1 MELAELLLTMH
12 QNKASDLILKVD
24 SPPLVR
30 IDGEIVPLDMERLKP
45 VDALNIMKNI
55 ADEKQLSVFKEKK
68 VVDIAFTI
76 PELAR
81 FRVNIFRQRKNI
93 GLVFRLI
100 PLQIPKIEELNL
112 PKILTDLVLRP
123 RGLVILTGPS
133 GCGKS
138 FTIAGMIEYRNQNK
152 ECHIVTI
159 EDPIEFVFK
168 DEKAL
173 INQRE
178 VGGDTLSYSRALK
191 AVLRHDPDCI
201 VISELKDLTTI
212 SQTITAAETG
222 HLVLTTLHT
231 VGVVPT
237 IERLIDVFP
246 GHQQQQVR
254 MQISANLIGVITQ
267 VLVKK
272 KGGGRIPAF
281 EILISTAAI
290 RNLIREGKTH
300 QINSLIQTG
309 HKSGMIL
316 LNQSLA
322 QLVKSNV
329 VSTDD
334 ALSVS
339 PDRTQLRSLIGA

>member
-45 VDALNIMKNI
+45 VDALNIMKSI
-55 ADEKQLSVFKEKK
+55 ADEKQLGVFKEKK

-231 VGVVPT
+231 VGAVPT

-272 KGGGRIPAF
+272 KEGGRIPAF

-339 PDRTQLRSLIGA
+339 SDRTQLRSLIGA

>member
-45 VDALNIMKNI
+45 VDALNIMKSI

-231 VGVVPT
+231 VGAVPT

>member
-45 VDALNIMKNI
+45 VDALNIMKSI
-55 ADEKQLSVFKEKK
+55 ADEKQLGVFKEKK

-231 VGVVPT
+231 VGAVPT

-281 EILISTAAI
+281 EVLISTAAI

-339 PDRTQLRSLIGA
+339 SDRTQLRSLIGA

>member
-1 MELAELLLTMH
+1 M
-12 QNKASDLILKVD
+12 
-24 SPPLVR
+24 
-30 IDGEIVPLDMERLKP
+30 
-45 VDALNIMKNI
+45 
-55 ADEKQLSVFKEKK
+55 
-68 VVDIAFTI
+68 
-76 PELAR
+76 
-81 FRVNIFRQRKNI
+81 NIFRQRKNI

-231 VGVVPT
+231 VGAVPT

-281 EILISTAAI
+281 EVLISTAAI